1 MELQEEFQ
9 QLLVNRFSGE
19 DTALI
24 LDMFRIASKDY
35 TFTKPET
42 AISTE
47 VGDDSEELIKQ
58 FMVAKVIEGLAKRS
72 IDYYKGRLL
81 FFVSR
86 VQVPLRN
93 ITSDHIKA
101 YLAQRKIVDKL
112 QATTQNNE
120 IRVLRSFFSWALDND
135 YISKNPTLK
144 IKSVKEEKKVKKP
157 FTEIEL
163 EQLRAKATDKR
174 NPLKWSAIIEVLAST
189 GCRVS
194 ELIAIDRD
202 DIDGERIIVRGK
214 GNKDR
219 YVYLNARAILAVNNW
234 LNSRTDDYP
243 AFIIGESLAGNISER
258 MTAGAIESGIRKMG
272 RQLGIEKC
280 HPHRFRR
287 TTATLALNRGMP
299 IEQVSK
305 MLGHEQLT
313 TTQIYA
319 QASEN
324 NLASSHKKFVT

>member
-1 MELQEEFQ
+1 MGMNEDFQ
-9 QLLVNRFSGE
+9 QLLLSRFPAQE
-19 DTALI
+19 TALI
-24 LDMFRIASKDY
+24 LDIFRVASKDY
-35 TFTKPET
+35 TITKAET
-42 AISTE
+42 ALSTD

-58 FMVAKVIEGLAKRS
+58 FLVSKVIEGLAQRS
-72 IDYYKGRLL
+72 IDYYKNRML
-81 FFVSR
+81 FFMER
-86 VQVPLRN
+86 INTPLRCV
-93 ITSDHIKA
+93 TSDHIKA
-101 YLAQRKIVDKL
+101 YLAERKVVDKI
-112 QATTQNNE
+112 QPSTQNNE
-120 IRVLRSFFSWALDND
+120 IRVLRSFYGWAQDND
-135 YISKNPTLK
+135 IMARNPTLK
-144 IKSVKEEKKVKKP
+144 VKSVREEKKVKTP
-157 FTEIEL
+157 FTELEL
-163 EQLRAKATDKR
+163 EQLRAKAADKR
-174 NPLKWSAIIEVLAST
+174 SPLKWSAIIEILAST

-194 ELIAIDRD
+194 ELVAMNRD
-202 DIDGERIIVRGK
+202 DINGDRIIVHGK

-243 AFIIGESLAGNISER
+243 ALVIGESLAGNISER
-258 MTAGAIESGIRKMG
+258 MTTGGIESGIRKMG
-272 RQLGIEKC
+272 EQLGIAKC

-319 QASEN
+319 QTSEN